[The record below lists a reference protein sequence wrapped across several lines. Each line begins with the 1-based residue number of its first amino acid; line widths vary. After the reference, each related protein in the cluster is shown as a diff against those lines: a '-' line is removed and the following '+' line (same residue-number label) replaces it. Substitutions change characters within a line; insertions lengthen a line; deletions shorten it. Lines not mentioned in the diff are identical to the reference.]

1 MYMCDHLEIGHMSSM
16 SHHHSPPP
24 VTITHSREQI
34 EELDDQFDDTF
45 KMLLGQASAKAE
57 AAAREA
63 ERAARAA
70 KGKPQQD
77 QYDRLVR
84 ELTFEARG
92 RATDRMKTPEERARE
107 EKEKL
112 EALEAERVR
121 RMTSSRSA
129 HGDSSLS
136 SAAEA
141 SVEYLA
147 TVHVHAPPLFRFF
160 STCTHALLP
169 SLFCRVLTCPYCGV
183 ACSHAQ

>member
-1 MYMCDHLEIGHMSSM
+1 M
-16 SHHHSPPP
+16 
-24 VTITHSREQI
+24 QI

-57 AAAREA
+57 AAAREE
-63 ERAARAA
+63 ERLARS

-121 RMTSSRSA
+121 RMSARSSQ
-129 HGDSSLS
+129 GS
-136 SAAEA
+136 SAALAET

-147 TVHVHAPPLFRFF
+147 TVSAHRRIA
-160 STCTHALLP
+160 
-169 SLFCRVLTCPYCGV
+169 
-183 ACSHAQ
+183 